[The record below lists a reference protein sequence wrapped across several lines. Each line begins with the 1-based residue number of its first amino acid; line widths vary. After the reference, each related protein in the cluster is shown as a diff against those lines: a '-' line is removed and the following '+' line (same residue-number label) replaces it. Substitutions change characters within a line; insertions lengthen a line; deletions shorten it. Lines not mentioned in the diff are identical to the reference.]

1 LNTQLTL
8 KNEEIN
14 YLIEEIDKLRSE
26 NREKMKKLETTNNL
40 EQNAL
45 SDLINNCKK

>member
-1 LNTQLTL
+1 MNTQLTL

-14 YLIEEIDKLRSE
+14 YLIEEINKLRGE
-26 NREKMKKLETTNNL
+26 NREKMKKLETTSNL

-45 SDLINNCKK
+45 S